1 MIFDTDH
8 PTATDTTIER
18 RVLFQSLIWA
28 YERKYG
34 VTTKQA
40 IKALAQELQQ
50 SYSLISETK

>member
-8 PTATDTTIER
+8 PTATDTVTER
-18 RVLFQSLIWA
+18 KMLFQSLIWA

-40 IKALAQELQQ
+40 VKALTQELKLA
-50 SYSLISETK
+50 YIN

>member
-8 PTATDTTIER
+8 PTITDTTIER

-40 IKALAQELQQ
+40 VKALTQELKIA
-50 SYSLISETK
+50 YID

>member
-1 MIFDTDH
+1 MGEAMIFDTDH
-8 PTATDTTIER
+8 PTITDTTIER

-40 IKALAQELQQ
+40 VKALTQELKIA
-50 SYSLISETK
+50 YID